1 MNFTIDN
8 LLEVE
13 EEYIEK
19 ELEKYDEDFIG
30 KNYSGEIKL
39 ACHIDDKLA
48 GGIIGYITTF
58 NILYISTLFV
68 KEKYR
73 RMGIGKLLIENIEV
87 KAKEQK
93 VNTIRLDTF
102 NWQGKEFYL
111 SLGYEIVGEY
121 YNGEDNYGEYFFIK
135 RI

>member
-1 MNFTIDN
+1 MNFTIDD
-8 LLEVE
+8 LHEVE

-19 ELEKYDEDFIG
+19 ELGKYDEDFIG

-58 NILYISTLFV
+58 NILYISSLFI

-73 RMGIGKLLIENIEV
+73 RMGIGKILIENIEA

-121 YNGEDNYGEYFFIK
+121 YNDEDNYGEYFFIK